1 MSILK
6 VDRTCSAR
14 AAAGHSSSAPSL
26 GPPPHVAA
34 TLPACAARAI
44 AGPAARTDLRDTAY
58 CLRHAHRAVVPCASR
73 PVWRCRCGTRR
84 ASPRHQP
91 RNQACARGSLRHH
104 PRAGHLA
111 DQSLAVEVRAGDNP
125 RAPGCTPRA
134 ARRCSAGPLQA
145 ALCYAAQIAL
155 REQTL
160 KRSAT
165 MRRPVAPRGAA
176 EHPPRP
182 RWQRRIRMLVLVLVL
197 VPAVL
202 VPVAREGLGPSLN
215 AWLRGR
221 VAASNVAR
229 PSQGADGPC
238 GAARGAREGACP
250 PTPHTRPSRCAPWP

>member
-14 AAAGHSSSAPSL
+14 AGHSSSAPSL

-111 DQSLAVEVRAGDNP
+111 DQSLAVEVRAGEL
-125 RAPGCTPRA
+125 PGCTPRA

-145 ALCYAAQIAL
+145 ALRCARAQIAL

-165 MRRPVAPRGAA
+165 TRRPVAPRGAA

-182 RWQRRIRMLVLVLVL
+182 RWRRRIRMLVLVLVL

-202 VPVAREGLGPSLN
+202 GAS
-215 AWLRGR
+215 AWHGKAWVHRSTRGSAGCR
-221 VAASNVAR
+221 K
-229 PSQGADGPC
+229 
-238 GAARGAREGACP
+238 
-250 PTPHTRPSRCAPWP
+250 